1 MDCWIPSPEFMIQ
14 YISRGVGNIM
24 YLISSQELQSY
35 HSWEHTLR
43 IIDLGKLE
51 KLGISYKMQFIYEVH

>member
-1 MDCWIPSPEFMIQ
+1 
-14 YISRGVGNIM
+14 M
-24 YLISSQELQSY
+24 YLVSSQELQSY

-51 KLGISYKMQFIYEVH
+51 KLGISYKMQFIYDLH